1 MKKLFIY
8 GFGYT
13 AKNFV
18 EQFYGDFSKIISSTR
33 NKEII
38 KNGSNFSDLINN
50 SNITKYFLDNDFT
63 HVLITAPPNNDGDPF
78 YLNFKKLITKL
89 KKIQWIGYLSATN
102 VYGHHEGRY
111 VDETSATLPLTQKG
125 KNRLLAEN
133 QWLTYCK
140 DLKLPIHIFRIA
152 GIYGPDRNIIKKIQE
167 QKTIDKVPTSQYF
180 SRIYID
186 DLVNVLRSS
195 MLKPNPFSIYNI
207 ADDLP
212 SSLNDIIELVCHEM
226 KISKPDEIINR
237 TKAAKNSFL
246 ENKKVDNSLMKNE
259 LEIEL
264 KYATYSEGYK
274 KIIESIL

>member
-63 HVLITAPPNNDGDPF
+63 HVLIAAPPNNDGDPF

-102 VYGHHEGRY
+102 VYGDHEGRY

-140 DLKLPIHIFRIA
+140 DLKLPIHIFRVA

>member
-63 HVLITAPPNNDGDPF
+63 HVLITVPPNNDGDPF

-102 VYGHHEGRY
+102 VYGDHEGRY

-167 QKTIDKVPTSQYF
+167 QKTIDKVPTSQFF

-237 TKAAKNSFL
+237 TKATQNSFL

>member
-50 SNITKYFLDNDFT
+50 SNITKYFLDIDFT
-63 HVLITAPPNNDGDPF
+63 HVLIAAPPNNDGDPF

-102 VYGHHEGRY
+102 VYGDHEGRY

-140 DLKLPIHIFRIA
+140 DLKLPIHIFRVA